1 MGFIH
6 FVVKSLTYLG
16 LFIAAIFVV
25 GYLSLIFLGE
35 YLTPSDTLTR
45 SDAVVVLSGG
55 GPDRVQWGIKLY
67 KDAWAPR
74 LVLVGA
80 ALDKS
85 GPSNAEAMRKI
96 ALQAGVPDTAIFLE
110 EESTNT
116 FENATFGKAVL
127 DSFGAKTIILVTSPY
142 HQRRAYETFKKV
154 YEKEEFTIT
163 NSPSGYSTWNS
174 KQWWAKPASADIT
187 VSEIL
192 KIIWFKI
199 TGEFS

>member
-1 MGFIH
+1 MVFIH
-6 FVVKSLTYLG
+6 FVIRTLTYLG
-16 LFIAAIFVV
+16 LFIAAVFVL
-25 GYLSLIFLGE
+25 GYLALIFLGE

-55 GPDRVQWGIKLY
+55 PDRVQWGIKLY
-67 KDAWAPR
+67 QDGWAPR

-85 GPSNAEAMRKI
+85 GPSNAEAMRKT
-96 ALQAGVPDTAIFLE
+96 ALLAGVPDTAIFLE

-116 FENATFGKAVL
+116 LENATLGKAVL
-127 DSFGAKTIILVTSPY
+127 DSFGAKSVILVTSPY

-154 YEKEEFTIT
+154 YEGEVVSII

-187 VSEIL
+187 TSEIL

>member
-1 MGFIH
+1 MGFLH
-6 FVVKSLTYLG
+6 FVLRSITYLG
-16 LFIAAIFVV
+16 LFIVAVFVL

-45 SDAVVVLSGG
+45 SDAIVVLSGG
-55 GPDRVQWGIKLY
+55 PDRIQWGIKLY

-96 ALQAGVPDTAIFLE
+96 ALREGVPDTAIFLE
-110 EESTNT
+110 EDSTNT
-116 FENATFGKAVL
+116 LENATLGKAVL
-127 DSFGAKTIILVTSPY
+127 DSFGAKSVILVTSPY

-154 YEKEEFTIT
+154 YEGELITII

-187 VSEIL
+187 TSEIL

>member
-1 MGFIH
+1 MVFIH
-6 FVVKSLTYLG
+6 FVIRTLTYLG
-16 LFIAAIFVV
+16 LFIAAVIVL
-25 GYLSLIFLGE
+25 GYLALIFLGE

-55 GPDRVQWGIKLY
+55 PDRVQWGIKLY
-67 KDAWAPR
+67 QDGWAPR

-110 EESTNT
+110 EKSANT
-116 FENATFGKAVL
+116 LENAALGKSVL
-127 DSFGAKTIILVTSPY
+127 DSFGAKSIILVTSPY

-154 YEKEEFTIT
+154 YEGEVLSII

-187 VSEIL
+187 TSEIL
-192 KIIWFKI
+192 KIIWFKL

>member
-1 MGFIH
+1 MVFIH
-6 FVVKSLTYLG
+6 FVIRTLTYLG
-16 LFIAAIFVV
+16 LFIVAVFVL
-25 GYLSLIFLGE
+25 GYLALIFLGE
-35 YLTPSDTLTR
+35 YLTPSDTLKR
-45 SDAVVVLSGG
+45 SDAIVVLSG

-67 KDAWAPR
+67 QDGWAPR

-110 EESTNT
+110 ENSANT
-116 FENATFGKAVL
+116 LENATLGKAVL
-127 DSFGAKTIILVTSPY
+127 DSFGAKSIILVTSPY

-154 YEKEEFTIT
+154 YEGEVLSII

-187 VSEIL
+187 TSEIL
-192 KIIWFKI
+192 KIIWFKL

>member
-1 MGFIH
+1 MVFIH
-6 FVVKSLTYLG
+6 FVIRTLTYLG
-16 LFIAAIFVV
+16 LFIVAVFVL
-25 GYLSLIFLGE
+25 GYLALIFLGE
-35 YLTPSDTLTR
+35 YLTPSDTLKR
-45 SDAVVVLSGG
+45 SDAIVVLSG

-67 KDAWAPR
+67 QDGWAPR

-110 EESTNT
+110 EKSANT
-116 FENATFGKAVL
+116 LENAALGKAVL
-127 DSFGAKTIILVTSPY
+127 DLFGAKSIILVTSPY

-154 YEKEEFTIT
+154 YEGEVLSII

-187 VSEIL
+187 TSEIL
-192 KIIWFKI
+192 KIIWFKL

>member
-6 FVVKSLTYLG
+6 FLLRCLVYLG
-16 LFIAAIFVV
+16 IFVSSV
-25 GYLSLIFLGE
+25 LALGYLSLIFLGE
-35 YLTPSDTLTR
+35 YLTPSDTLAR
-45 SDAVVVLSGG
+45 ADAIVVLSGG
-55 GPDRVQWGIKLY
+55 PDRIDWGTKLY
-67 KDAWAPR
+67 LEGWAPR

-96 ALQAGVPDTAIFLE
+96 ALRAGVPDTAIFLE

-116 FENATFGKAVL
+116 LENATLGKKIL
-127 DSFGAKTIILVTSPY
+127 DSFGAKSIILVTSPY

-154 YEKEEFTIT
+154 YEKEAINII

-174 KQWWAKPASADIT
+174 KQWWAKPSSADLT
-187 VSEIL
+187 TSEIL
-192 KIIWFKI
+192 KIIWAKI